1 MPGSKI
7 MLMSRRS
14 LLGAATASAVTA
26 VIVNQSAGGD
36 VSAPQAPEP
45 NRNTK
50 TLRLGLFQQVPV
62 KWDLKANLAA
72 FLDGVET
79 AATKGVDLLVAPECF
94 LDGYAASDPASTR
107 AKLAAVA
114 QDAAKSPHLGRV
126 AEAAAKRRMSIVFGF
141 TQKDGDAIYNS
152 AGLWD
157 ARGQLTG
164 VYHKTHLQ
172 THDKQF
178 DRGEALPVFESPW
191 GALGIMICADRRWP
205 ETARVLRLQGARL
218 ILCPAYGMRHEA
230 NEWWMRTRAYENDCF
245 VAFAHPSV
253 GFVADP
259 GGNLAGKLSNSPG
272 GVLAVDLD
280 LSKADR
286 HAHLDD
292 RRPDLYG
299 LIAQQPKDQG
309 AASPSPRP
317 ATEPSTKNRPKEG
330 GP

>member
-1 MPGSKI
+1 
-7 MLMSRRS
+7 MSRRH
-14 LLGAATASAVTA
+14 LLRAASASAVAAT
-26 VIVNQSAGGD
+26 IVNRRADGD
-36 VSAPQAPEP
+36 ASGLRASEP
-45 NRNTK
+45 NKNKK

-72 FLDGVET
+72 FLDGVKT
-79 AATKGVDLLVAPECF
+79 AATNGVELLVTPECF

-114 QDAAKSPHLGRV
+114 QNVAKSPHLDRV

-141 TQKDGDAIYNS
+141 TQKGGGAIYNS

-157 ARGQLTG
+157 ARGLLTG

-172 THDKQF
+172 KHDEQF
-178 DRGEALPVFESPW
+178 DRGAALPVFESPW
-191 GALGIMICADRRWP
+191 GPLGIMICADRRWP

-218 ILCPAYGMRHEA
+218 ILCPSYGMRHEA

-245 VAFAHPSV
+245 VAFAHPRV

-259 GGNLAGKLSNSPG
+259 AGNLAGKLTNSPG

-299 LIAQQPKDQG
+299 LIARQPKDRG
-309 AASPSPRP
+309 AASSSPRP
-317 ATEPSTKNRPKEG
+317 AKEPPTKKKRPKESS
-330 GP
+330 P